1 MKVNRLYV
9 KNFKNIKEIEIDSFK
24 RVNVILGENGNGKS
38 ALLCALQFVVTN
50 DLEEKIEEYVRWGT
64 DKFEIECD
72 FDHNGINYKYEIE
85 GSKSC
90 KKRLIIDDKEEFINS
105 EATKKLAEVIDP
117 MLAKY
122 SAVSEQ
128 GKATTLLFQKPAE
141 RLKTIKEILKF
152 DSIFEAVENIKEDV
166 KTKKDEIDKIDVEQ
180 NVLTLRSYTYADENT
195 LKKEVDADQ
204 GIEEKFKA
212 ESVNKEK
219 FTENQKLQKK
229 YEEDLKLYN
238 DACKKIEEYNKVIDS
253 LKKEIEAKQLTEEVK
268 EYDDTELNSFKE
280 LLEDFK
286 TQKIHYDNDIKAY
299 EKARIELK
307 SIEENITKYNEQLS
321 NIKIERIAPCKFND
335 QTIAEVQSKINDLKV
350 EMSQLEKDFKLAEQ
364 GKCPTCGSDLK
375 EKFDAEK
382 ITASQVLNTT
392 LLTDLNNELN
402 SQKKE
407 ISEHQ
412 KKMDVQKEQLV
423 AKSSIQGKIEFYED
437 SKNKYSSITKPVE
450 FDQKAYDDLVNQITE
465 ETSKKESHNKKREQ
479 WLKVKSEIDSLNDK
493 ISFYN
498 KEVVSWQDVKK
509 PEELNTPIIT
519 FDENYYEDLKK
530 RVTIKDQK
538 VQEYNRAVEFN
549 MTLKK
554 EEEENKKQIKKNEV
568 KKETLLKDINILS
581 ETRNVLEKDFSS
593 FVVDKSVTF
602 IKDQMNSFFQKTYS
616 KYEVTVEQDKNS
628 VNFFYKGDE
637 EIITPCSM
645 ASGAERAILS
655 VAFRVALCALQDL
668 GILIIDEI
676 DDSMSSNNSINIF
689 SNLIDQKQFEN
700 IFIITH
706 CNETKEYLENVPD
719 TEIFEIVE
727 GELA

>member
-1 MKVNRLYV
+1 MKINKLYI

-24 RVNVILGENGNGKS
+24 RVNVITGENGNGKS
-38 ALLCALQFVVTN
+38 ALLCALQFVITN

-72 FDHNGINYKYEIE
+72 FDHNGVNYKYEIE

-117 MLAKY
+117 MLTKY

-128 GKATTLLFQKPAE
+128 GKTTALLFQKPAE

-166 KTKKDEIDKIDVEQ
+166 KAKKEEIDKIDVEQ
-180 NVLTLRSYTYADENT
+180 NILNTRSYSYMPEET

-204 GIEEKFKA
+204 GVEEKLKV
-212 ESVNKEK
+212 ELKNKEDYLE
-219 FTENQKLQKK
+219 FQRILTK
-229 YEEDLKLYN
+229 YNEETKLYN
-238 DACKKIEEYNKVIDS
+238 DACKKIEEFNKVIDS
-253 LKKEIEAKQLTEEVK
+253 LKQEVASKQSAEEVK
-268 EYDDTELNSFKE
+268 EYDDTELTSLKE

-286 TQKIHYDNDIKAY
+286 TQKIHYDNDIKTY
-299 EKARIELK
+299 EKAQVELK
-307 SIEENITKYNEQLS
+307 LIEENIAKYNDQLS
-321 NIKIERIAPCKFND
+321 NIKVERIAPCKFND

-375 EKFDAEK
+375 EKFDVEK
-382 ITASQVLNTT
+382 IKELRLNDVSI
-392 LLTDLNNELN
+392 LTDLEFEIDL
-402 SQKKE
+402 QKKE
-407 ISEHQ
+407 ISDYQ
-412 KKMDVQKEQLV
+412 KRIDAQREQSSLR
-423 AKSSIQGKIEFYED
+423 SSIQDKIKFYED
-437 SKNKYSSITKPVE
+437 SRNKYITITKPEE
-450 FDQKAYDDLVNQITE
+450 FDQKAYDDLVNQIAE

-509 PEELNTPIIT
+509 PEELNTPIVT

-530 RVTIKDQK
+530 RLAIKDQK
-538 VQEYNRAVEFN
+538 LKEYNRAVEFN
-549 MTLKK
+549 ANLKK
-554 EEEENKKQIKKNEV
+554 EEKENKKRIKENET
-568 KKETLLKDINILS
+568 KKEIHLKDINILS

-602 IKDQMNSFFQKTYS
+602 IKDQMNSFFQKTYN

-637 EIITPCSM
+637 GIITPCSM
-645 ASGAERAILS
+645 ASGFERSLLAIANRIALS
-655 VAFRVALCALQDL
+655 KIQDL
-668 GILIIDEI
+668 GFLILDEI
-676 DDSMSSNNSINIF
+676 DGDASSSNSLSMF
-689 SNLIDQKQFEN
+689 QNLIDCSQFN
-700 IFIITH
+700 QFFIITH
-706 CNETKEYLENVPD
+706 CESTKEFFESHENC
-719 TEIFEIVE
+719 EMFEINE
-727 GELA
+727 GELI